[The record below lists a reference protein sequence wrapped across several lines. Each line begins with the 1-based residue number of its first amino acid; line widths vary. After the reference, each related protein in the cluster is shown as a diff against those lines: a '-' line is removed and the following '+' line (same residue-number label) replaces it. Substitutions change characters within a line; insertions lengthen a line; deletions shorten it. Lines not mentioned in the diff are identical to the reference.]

1 MLPRCNLLR
10 YHQESIPILQLLCPL
25 LQRNTD
31 KPQNKPILQSPNNGA
46 ASAVLIQKIAYVVT
60 TLGELKKSGY
70 QPKSIR
76 DEIRQNLIQKI
87 QQKENPFPGILGYED
102 TVIPDTERALLS
114 RHNILFLGLRGQ
126 AKTRM
131 ARQMTDLLD
140 EYIPVIAG
148 SEIND
153 DPLQPQSRFAI
164 DLIAEKGD
172 ATPIAWLHRSQ
183 RYGEKL
189 ATPDVSVADLI
200 GDIDPIKAA
209 NLKLSFADERVLHY
223 GIIPRSNRSI
233 FVINEL
239 PDLQARI
246 QVSLFNILEEGDL
259 QIRGFKL
266 RLPLD
271 ILFVFT
277 ANPEDYTN
285 RGSIVTPLK
294 DRIQSQILTH
304 YPKSIET
311 SLQITEQEANIDAT
325 QLAKVSIS
333 DMIKRLIEQVAFE
346 ARGSEFVDKKSGVS
360 ARLTIAAYEN
370 AVSAAER
377 RAIINGEKNTQV
389 WMSDLVGIIPSVTG
403 KIELVYEG
411 EQEGPFQVAYNLLE
425 KATRTLFGQY
435 FPNPENLKK
444 KKGRT
449 EGTEDNPYK
458 SITRWFDAGN
468 SLNILLET
476 KDADKV
482 QLLYKVD
489 GLYALVK
496 KQFTTASE
504 NEAGLLMEF
513 VLHGLAAHSL
523 ISKKV
528 IDGKI
533 EFKDLMG
540 SMINLGNVHFDEGDY
555 TEEDDLR

>member
-1 MLPRCNLLR
+1 M
-10 YHQESIPILQLLCPL
+10 
-25 LQRNTD
+25 
-31 KPQNKPILQSPNNGA
+31 NKEI
-46 ASAVLIQKIAYVVT
+46 K

-70 QPKSIR
+70 KPRSIK
-76 DEIRQNLIQKI
+76 DEIRENLITKI
-87 QQKENPFPGILGYED
+87 KSKEDPFPGILGYED

-114 RHNILFLGLRGQ
+114 RHNMLFLGLRGQ

-131 ARQMTDLLD
+131 ARQMTELLD
-140 EYIPVIAG
+140 EYIPIVSG

-153 DPLQPQSRFAI
+153 DPFAPVSRYAV
-164 DLIAEKGD
+164 DLIEAKGD
-172 ATPIAWLHRSQ
+172 ATPIEWLHKSK

-209 NLKLSFADERVLHY
+209 NLKLSFADEGVLHY
-223 GIIPRSNRSI
+223 GIIPRSNRCI

-294 DRIQSQILTH
+294 DRIESQILTH

-311 SLQITEQEANIDAT
+311 ALQITEQEAAINDA
-325 QLAKVSIS
+325 QKNKVEVS
-333 DMIKRLIEQVAFE
+333 DLVKRLIEQVAFE
-346 ARGSEFVDKKSGVS
+346 ARDSEFVDKKSGVS
-360 ARLTIAAYEN
+360 ARLTIAAFEN

-377 RAIINGEKNTQV
+377 RAIINDEDKTQV
-389 WMSDLVGIIPSVTG
+389 WLSDLTGIIPSITG

-411 EQEGPFQVAYNLLE
+411 EQEGPYQVSFNLLE
-425 KATRTLFGQY
+425 KAIRTQFKQY
-435 FPNPENLKK
+435 FPDPDTLKK
-444 KKGRT
+444 RKPKQAAAAT
-449 EGTEDNPYK
+449 ENPYK
-458 SITRWFDAGN
+458 PIISWFDSGN
-468 SLNILLET
+468 ALDLFLET
-476 KDADKV
+476 KDADKI
-482 QLLYKVD
+482 QMLYKVS
-489 GLYALVK
+489 GLHALVK
-496 KQFTTASE
+496 KHYNNLSE
-504 NEAGLLMEF
+504 KENALLMEL
-513 VLHGLAAHSL
+513 VLHGLSAHSL

-540 SMINLGNVHFDEGDY
+540 SMLNMGSSEHF
-555 TEEDDLR
+555 EEDDFNEEDFN

>member
-1 MLPRCNLLR
+1 M
-10 YHQESIPILQLLCPL
+10 
-25 LQRNTD
+25 T
-31 KPQNKPILQSPNNGA
+31 KAK
-46 ASAVLIQKIAYVVT
+46 

-70 QPKSIR
+70 KPKTIK
-76 DEIRQNLIQKI
+76 DELRENLLKKI
-87 QQKENPFPGILGYED
+87 KAKEQTFPGIMGYDD
-102 TVIPDTERALLS
+102 TVIPDTERAILS

-131 ARQMTDLLD
+131 ARLMTSLLD
-140 EYIPVIAG
+140 EYIPIVAG

-153 DPLQPQSRFAI
+153 DPLKPVSKYAV
-164 DLIAEKGD
+164 DLIAEQGD
-172 ATPIAWLHRSQ
+172 DTAIEWLHQSE

-223 GIIPRSNRSI
+223 GIIPRSNRCI

-271 ILFVFT
+271 VMFVFT

-294 DRIQSQILTH
+294 DRIESQILTH

-311 SLQITEQEANIDAT
+311 ALQITTQEAELGEE
-325 QLAKVSIS
+325 QKKKVEVS
-333 DMIKRLIEQVAFE
+333 DMIRRLIEQVSFE
-346 ARGSEFVDKKSGVS
+346 ARDNELVDKKSGVS
-360 ARLTIAAYEN
+360 ARLSISAFEN

-377 RAIINGEKNTQV
+377 RSIINNDKSTQV
-389 WMSDLVGIIPSVTG
+389 WISDLTGIIPSITG

-411 EQEGPFQVAYNLLE
+411 EQEGPYQVAYNLLE
-425 KATRTLFGQY
+425 KSIRSVFTQY
-435 FPNPENLKK
+435 FPNPETFKK
-444 KKGRT
+444 RKGK
-449 EGTEDNPYK
+449 EQAIENPYK
-458 SITRWFDAGN
+458 AITGWFDAGN
-468 SLNILLET
+468 ALNIYLET
-476 KDADKV
+476 KDADKI
-482 QLLYKVD
+482 QMLYKVN
-489 GLYALVK
+489 GLHALVK
-496 KQFTTASE
+496 KYFNIPGEKE
-504 NEAGLLMEF
+504 NALLMEL
-513 VLHGLAAHSL
+513 VLHGLAAYSL
-523 ISKKV
+523 ISKKI

-540 SMINLGNVHFDEGDY
+540 SMFNFSNTDELKYDD
-555 TEEDDLR
+555 EEE

>member
-1 MLPRCNLLR
+1 M
-10 YHQESIPILQLLCPL
+10 
-25 LQRNTD
+25 
-31 KPQNKPILQSPNNGA
+31 NKTI
-46 ASAVLIQKIAYVVT
+46 T
-60 TLGELKKSGY
+60 TLGELKKQGY
-70 QPKSIR
+70 TSKSIK
-76 DEIRQNLIQKI
+76 DEVRENLIKKI
-87 QQKENPFPGILGYED
+87 KAKENAFPGILGYED
-102 TVIPDTERALLS
+102 SVIPDTERALLS

-131 ARQMTDLLD
+131 ARQMTHLLD
-140 EYIPVIAG
+140 EYIPIIAG

-153 DPLQPQSRFAI
+153 DPLKPISRYAI
-164 DLIAEKGD
+164 DLIEAHGD
-172 ATPIAWLHRSQ
+172 NTPINWLHRSQ

-271 ILFVFT
+271 VLFVFT

-294 DRIQSQILTH
+294 DRIESQILTH

-311 SLQITEQEANIDAT
+311 SLAITEQEANIYKEQSD
-325 QLAKVSIS
+325 LVNIS
-333 DMIKRLIEQVAFE
+333 DLVKRLIEQVSFE

-370 AVSAAER
+370 AVSSAER
-377 RAIINGEKNTQV
+377 RAIINGEKQTQV
-389 WMSDLVGIIPSVTG
+389 WISDLVGIIPSITG

-411 EQEGPFQVAYNLLE
+411 EQEGPYQVAFNLLE
-425 KATRTLFGQY
+425 KAIRTQFVLY
-435 FPNPENLKK
+435 FPNPDGLKK
-444 KKGRT
+444 KKGK
-449 EGTEDNPYK
+449 EAEENPYK
-458 SITRWFDAGN
+458 AITRWFDGGN
-468 SLNILLET
+468 KLDVFFET
-476 KDADKV
+476 KDADKT
-482 QLLYKVD
+482 QLLYQVD
-489 GLYALVK
+489 GLHALVK
-496 KQFTTASE
+496 KFHKSASE
-504 NEAGLLMEF
+504 KEISLLMEF
-513 VLHGLAAHSL
+513 VLHGLASFSL
-523 ISKKV
+523 ISKRV
-528 IDGKI
+528 VEGKI

-540 SMINLGNVHFDEGDY
+540 SMLNMGAQSFND
-555 TEEDDLR
+555 EDDIDFS